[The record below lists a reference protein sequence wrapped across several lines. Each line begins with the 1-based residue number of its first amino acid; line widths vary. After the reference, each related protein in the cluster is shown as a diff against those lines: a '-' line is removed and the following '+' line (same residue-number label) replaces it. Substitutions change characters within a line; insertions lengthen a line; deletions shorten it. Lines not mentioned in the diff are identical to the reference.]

1 MSVLTVRPSLK
12 PVLPW
17 YLLCVFSTAYL
28 LYLYVNH
35 MLANPLLGL
44 VPLLLL
50 LRAAIG
56 HVRTRLTSLTIGGG
70 RLRMQQGLFSHSTRT
85 MELLK
90 VQDVRVDRTIWQ
102 RLFGTGDLTIE
113 TAGET
118 SRLTIHNI
126 DHAEYVGDRIL
137 KASRRQDEYPTI

>member
-17 YLLCVFSTAYL
+17 YLLCAVSTAYL
-28 LYLYVNH
+28 LYMYANH
-35 MLANPLLGL
+35 MLNPLMGL
-44 VPLLLL
+44 IPLLLL
-50 LRAAIG
+50 MRAAVG
-56 HVRTRLTSLTIGGG
+56 HVRTRLTTLTVGGG

-90 VQDVRVDRTIWQ
+90 VQDVRVDCSMWQ

-113 TAGET
+113 TAGES

-137 KASRRQDEYPTI
+137 KASRRQDDYPTL

>member
-17 YLLCVFSTAYL
+17 YLLSALTTAYL
-28 LYLYVNH
+28 LYRYANH
-35 MLANPLLGL
+35 IWHPMMSV

-56 HVRTRLTSLTIGGG
+56 HVRTRMTCLTVGGG
-70 RLRMQQGLFSHSTRT
+70 RLRMQQGMFSHSTRT
-85 MELLK
+85 MELVK
-90 VQDVRVDRTIWQ
+90 VQDVRVDRSVWQ

-113 TAGET
+113 SAGEH

-137 KASRRQDEYPTI
+137 KASRRQDDHPTL

>member
-17 YLLCVFSTAYL
+17 YLLCVLSTAYL
-28 LYLYVNH
+28 LYMYANH
-35 MLANPLLGL
+35 MLNPLMGL
-44 VPLLLL
+44 VPVLLLM
-50 LRAAIG
+50 RAAIG
-56 HVRTRLTSLTIGGG
+56 HLRTRLTTLIIGGG

-90 VQDVRVDRTIWQ
+90 VQDVRVDRSMWQ
-102 RLFGTGDLTIE
+102 RLFGTGDLSIE
-113 TAGET
+113 TAGES

-137 KASRRQDEYPTI
+137 KASRRQDDYPTL